1 MAQAPATTLDLLA
14 TAYLD
19 DLQVRGYKPKTIH
32 GYAKNLGTFVAWTSG
47 EGATT
52 LAQFTDAVVKAYIR
66 YLQHKP
72 KWAER
77 GYQTTTVQEVV
88 GPAAIRNY
96 VRDLKAFAAW
106 LAAEHY
112 TEENTLDEVRVPK
125 ADETPIEPF
134 SEEELDRVFGALDTT
149 DAFDLRD
156 FVVLHTLWDTGMRVG
171 ELVALTLDD
180 VDLKACQIRIQH
192 AKFGKLRDI
201 GFGKETHKYLTRYL
215 TLCRPQPVAE
225 GDRHL
230 FLALDG
236 YPMTEAT
243 VQKICYRLSRRTG
256 VHIHCHRFR
265 HTFAVQVLKAGTDL
279 RTLQRLMGHSD
290 IRILARYLN
299 LASNDAI
306 RAHQTNS
313 PADRHRQQ
321 HRQASARR
329 LPIRRLPRAML

>member
-1 MAQAPATTLDLLA
+1 MAQAPATTLDQLA

-32 GYAKNLGTFVAWTSG
+32 GYAKNLRTFVRWALT
-47 EGATT
+47 ERATT
-52 LAQFTDAVVKAYIR
+52 LAQFDAVVVKQYIR

-77 GYQTTTVQEVV
+77 GYQTTTVREVV

-96 VRDLKAFAAW
+96 VRDLKALAAW
-106 LAAEHY
+106 LAEEHY
-112 TEENTLDEVRVPK
+112 TEGNVLAEVRVPK

-134 SEEELDRVFGALDTT
+134 GDEDLDLIFGALDTA

-156 FVVLHTLWDTGMRVG
+156 YVVLHTLWDTGMRVG

-180 VDLKACQIRIQH
+180 VDLQSCQIRIQH
-192 AKFGKLRDI
+192 AKFGKWRDI
-201 GFGKETHKYLTRYL
+201 GFGRETHKYLTRYL

-225 GDRHL
+225 GDRRL

-236 YPMTEAT
+236 FPMTEAT

-265 HTFAVQVLKAGTDL
+265 HTFAVQMLKAGTDL

-299 LASNDAI
+299 LASDDAI

-313 PADRHRQQ
+313 PADRHKQQRQVNV
-321 HRQASARR
+321 RR
-329 LPIRRLPRAML
+329 LPIRRMPRVAL